1 MIICQLVK
9 LDPENTILE
18 EVGELA
24 KAIRKGLPNASV
36 DEKKIKN
43 YDTIE
48 SEVADVLIVLL
59 SVCNSLNID
68 IYSAL
73 IEKEKENVTRVWKL
87 YK

>member
-1 MIICQLVK
+1 
-9 LDPENTILE
+9 
-18 EVGELA
+18 
-24 KAIRKGLPNASV
+24 LPNASV